1 MIGQQISHYTVKE
14 KLGSGAY
21 GVVYAAQHEADPEL
35 VVAIKVI
42 QPSLIDEPK
51 FVASLKAECR
61 RLSKLDHPAIVRF
74 RDLVVGED
82 MVAMILEH
90 LDGQDLHGLIRAGDV
105 SLARAVGI
113 LEACLEGLAYAH
125 SRQVVHRD
133 IKPSNIFVCNDGR
146 IKLLDFGL
154 ARAAQSSQATQT
166 RTLKGT
172 LNYMAPERFSAGG
185 GGPRSDVYALG
196 LVAWELLTGR
206 PACPAG
212 DLPAK
217 LGWHLGVGAV
227 DVRII
232 RPDVPNWLADVVGRL
247 VAMDPAERPASAG
260 EAKALFEEQKAA
272 GSLPSPQRFVSMPVR
287 VDSPFTVEL
296 DVGVVADTVAGVERA
311 AVGRAAVGR
320 AAAGRAAAPDSV
332 LLSEDRRARGGE
344 GRAIAQRK
352 IVARHR
358 PDEVLKTIYGQHY
371 FWLYADHQVEFYASY
386 LWRNR
391 LFFDGKEIGTTLWMG
406 VALPN
411 AIEVDGCQMR
421 LSVHPGNF
429 GFSWYLRVVQDWR
442 SGS

>member
-35 VVAIKVI
+35 LVAIKVI

-61 RLSKLDHPAIVRF
+61 RLNKLDHPAIVRF

-90 LDGQDLHGLIRAGDV
+90 LDGQDLHGFIQAGDV

-172 LNYMAPERFSAGG
+172 LNYMAPERFSTGG
-185 GGPRSDVYALG
+185 GGPHSDVYALG
-196 LVAWELLTGR
+196 LVAWELLVGR
-206 PACPAG
+206 PACPDG

-227 DVRII
+227 DVRIN
-232 RPDVPNWLADVVGRL
+232 RPDVPDWLAAVIGRL
-247 VAMDPAERPASAG
+247 VAKDPAERPASAV
-260 EAKALFEEQKAA
+260 AALALFEEQKAA
-272 GSLPSPQRFVSMPVR
+272 GSLQPAHRFVSTPVK
-287 VDSPFTVEL
+287 VAAPHTVEL
-296 DVGVVADTVAGVERA
+296 DVGVVAE
-311 AVGRAAVGR
+311 AAVGR
-320 AAAGRAAAPDSV
+320 AAAPDSA
-332 LLSEDRRARGGE
+332 LLSDERRKRGGE
-344 GRAIAQRK
+344 GTGVAERK
-352 IVARHR
+352 IVARH
-358 PDEVLKTIYGQHY
+358 PPGEVLKTIYGIHY
-371 FWLYADHQVEFYASY
+371 YWLYEGHKIEFFYSFFGK
-386 LWRNR
+386 NR
-391 LFFDGKEIGTTLWMG
+391 LFFNDNEVGATIWMG
-406 VALPN
+406 LALPTT
-411 AIEVDGCQMR
+411 IEVDGYQMR
-421 LSVHPGNF
+421 LSVTTSNF
-429 GFSWYLRVVQDWR
+429 GFSWYLRVVQDR
-442 SGS
+442 GSGVWPVR